1 MIHSH
6 RQERGQVLIMVAG
19 AMLTLLAIGALV
31 LDVGLSWMLNRHEQ
45 NAADPGALA
54 AARWIPKYDATGL
67 ALYGPLGPDALSP
80 PGLMWQEACAV
91 AIKNGFFA
99 DAKTEAA
106 PNEHCTPDKDGD
118 RAASLTVN
126 YPPAASTGAFA
137 TQGYV
142 QVVIDGTHPS
152 FFARIFGQQS
162 ASVSASA
169 VAKLDLNGGA
179 NAFSIR
185 VLDPGNTCAAF
196 KVTGSGSRGTKVIVD
211 GAIHINSTC
220 GSPDDLAGCEISDS
234 SAMVIEGGSRIE
246 AHDNVYVAGS
256 CKGQSDAVTG
266 TGQLIEGATRLPDP
280 YTELRPPRF
289 DEYAAGV
296 CNGVVSTPS
305 SIGCDIK
312 TDQTLSPGIYYG
324 GWKITKPSTDL
335 KLLPGVYIIAGGGI
349 VQNGGTISSIADPT
363 TGQPAAVLLYST
375 DNSNYAAACQAAWTN
390 SSRCQNG
397 MNLNSAN
404 SVFLQGITSG
414 RWKGMLLWQDER
426 GSCPTSTS
434 QCALQVGSQDS
445 LTISGTIYAP
455 DQEVIF
461 DGGSTGTG
469 VATVQIMSW
478 HLTLTGGSQLTMPYD
493 PNRIL
498 DLSGRGLV
506 Q

>member
-1 MIHSH
+1 
-6 RQERGQVLIMVAG
+6 
-19 AMLTLLAIGALV
+19 MLTLLAIGALV
-31 LDVGLSWMLNRHEQ
+31 LDLGLSWMLNRHEQ
-45 NAADPGALA
+45 NAADPAALA

-67 ALYGPLGPDALSP
+67 AMYGPSGPDEVSP

-91 AIKNGFFA
+91 AIQNGFFA
-99 DAKTEAA
+99 EAKLQTN
-106 PNEHCTPDKDGD
+106 PTQHCTSDMDGD
-118 RAASLTVN
+118 RGARLTVN
-126 YPPAASTGAFA
+126 YPPAISTGAFA

-142 QVVIDGTHPS
+142 QVVIEGTHPS
-152 FFARIFGQQS
+152 FFARIFGQ
-162 ASVSASA
+162 ANADVAASA
-169 VAKLDLNGGA
+169 VAKYDLDSGA

-185 VLDPGNTCAAF
+185 VLDPGNTCSAF
-196 KVTGSGSRGTKVIVD
+196 KVTGSGAGNTKVVVD
-211 GAIHINSTC
+211 GAIHVNSTC
-220 GSPDDLAGCEISDS
+220 GSSDTTGSGVCESESS
-234 SAMVIEGGSRIE
+234 SALFIQGGGSID
-246 AHDNVYVAGS
+246 AGDKVYVAGN
-256 CKGQSDAVTG
+256 CKGAADAITPP
-266 TGQLIEGATRLPDP
+266 GQLVEGAARLPDP

-289 DEYAAGV
+289 DELPAGV
-296 CNGVVSTPS
+296 CNGEVSLPS
-305 SIGCDIK
+305 STGCDIK
-312 TDQTLSPGIYYG
+312 TDQTLSPGVYYG

-335 KLLPGVYIIAGGGI
+335 KLLPGAYIIAGGGI

-363 TGQPAAVLLYST
+363 TGEPAAVLLYST
-375 DNSNYAAACQAAWTN
+375 DNPNYAAACQAAWTN

-397 MNLNSAN
+397 MNLNSAD
-404 SVFLQGITSG
+404 SVDLQGITSG

-478 HLTLTGGSQLTMPYD
+478 HLTLTGGSQITMPYD
-493 PNRIL
+493 PSAIL